1 MTEHYTDRDGLTLA
15 QRVQLRLT
23 ALDLT
28 QTQVSQELGKRDFV
42 GQLLRGEKTRI
53 HDRNLAM
60 LAKILKTTPRYL
72 ATGQE
77 EPKAAKPVAPDRS
90 AFFRPGVPPHLRSPE
105 HGAAKVDEGK
115 DRKVPTAQA
124 PESAEEFEAGQR
136 LTREPFPSAS
146 LRNRLKPL
154 PKISKMARSRGGGE
168 TAGPAMPARTGL
180 PVFHLQVSSV
190 GDMLN
195 INEFTWIPRPHDLI
209 GCPDA
214 YGVRLCRDIAV
225 GWRSGSLIIL
235 TPNRDIAPHD
245 VVLSIAAP
253 SATGNHLVVFR
264 EFIAADLKTGFEMRG
279 LSAQVD
285 GPSGVP
291 LPRIPTRRIKRL
303 HRVHS
308 MNCP

>member
-1 MTEHYTDRDGLTLA
+1 MTEHCKDRDGLTLA

-23 ALDLT
+23 ALDLS

-53 HDRNLAM
+53 HDHNLAA

-90 AFFRPGVPPHLRSPE
+90 AFFRPGVSPRLRSPE
-105 HGAAKVDEGK
+105 LGAAKLEEGK
-115 DRKVPTAQA
+115 DRKVPPAQA
-124 PESAEEFEAGQR
+124 PESAEDCEAGQR
-136 LTREPFPSAS
+136 LTRGPLPPAF
-146 LRNRLKPL
+146 LRTRLVPL
-154 PKISKMARSRGGGE
+154 PKISEMARSRGGRE
-168 TAGPAMPARTGL
+168 TAGPARPARTGL
-180 PVFHLQVSSV
+180 PVFHLQVGSV
-190 GDMLN
+190 GDMLDFD
-195 INEFTWIPRPHDLI
+195 EFTWVPRPHDLI

-225 GWRSGSLIIL
+225 GWRSGSVIIL

-264 EFIAADLKTGFEMRG
+264 EFIAADLDTGFELRV
-279 LSAQVD
+279 LPIQVD
-285 GPSGVP
+285 GPSGVRHP
-291 LPRIPTRRIKRL
+291 PIPTRRIKWL

-308 MNCP
+308 MICP